1 MEKKYD
7 FPNHTNYE
15 IKEQLGKGGFG
26 SVYKVL
32 NKDDSQLY
40 AIKKISIKGLND
52 EEIEKIKNEAKIL
65 SNIDNENIVKYYD
78 SFIDNDS
85 FNIVMKYCEA
95 FDLRYLINYA
105 KELGEF
111 IDEPIIYFFVKKICN
126 GLKEIHKKNLIHRDL
141 KPENIFLTSEMVIKI
156 GDFGIAK
163 QLNDKNEFAKTIT
176 GTLIYMAPEI
186 LKGEGYKEKVDIWSL
201 GCIIY
206 ELCTTNF
213 YYENKT
219 EGKINSSI
227 YGEELQNLIDKLLNK
242 DYNQRPNIEQIYTF
256 VEEYINKIDESQ
268 II

>member
-40 AIKKISIKGLND
+40 AIKKIPIKGLND

-85 FNIVMKYCEA
+85 FNMVMEYCEA

-126 GLKEIHKKNLIHRDL
+126 
-141 KPENIFLTSEMVIKI
+141 
-156 GDFGIAK
+156 
-163 QLNDKNEFAKTIT
+163 
-176 GTLIYMAPEI
+176 
-186 LKGEGYKEKVDIWSL
+186 
-201 GCIIY
+201 
-206 ELCTTNF
+206 
-213 YYENKT
+213 
-219 EGKINSSI
+219 
-227 YGEELQNLIDKLLNK
+227 
-242 DYNQRPNIEQIYTF
+242 
-256 VEEYINKIDESQ
+256 
-268 II
+268 